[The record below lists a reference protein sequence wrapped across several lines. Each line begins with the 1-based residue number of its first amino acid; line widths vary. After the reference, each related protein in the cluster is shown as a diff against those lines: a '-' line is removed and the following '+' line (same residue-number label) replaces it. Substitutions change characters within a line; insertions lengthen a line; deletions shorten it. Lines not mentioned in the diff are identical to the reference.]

1 MVDDKISRQ
10 SGYNS
15 AKWRML
21 IATMFCYLFYY
32 TGRQTFGFAIPC
44 IEEELGL
51 SKTTLGYFG
60 TALLWSY
67 AIGQA
72 VNGNLGDKYGGRLM
86 MSLGAVLSCS
96 FNWIVSFGVGFWS
109 LFIPWTGNGFVQS
122 MGWAPGSKVLSNWW
136 GHQERGWTFGLF
148 TFAAGM
154 SSILAFL
161 TPLIVLKGLGLGWRW
176 IFRLPVLLLLFGGV
190 VYYLIVR
197 DRPEDLGYDS
207 PHDVL
212 AEGAKE
218 AENKEPV
225 AEAVDENSEY
235 DAAETS
241 LQRYKIVLSNWRFM
255 AASIAIGFQSSARY
269 GLLIWVPVHFLGK
282 DWKNSEAAWISI
294 ALPVGMALG
303 AVTGGWISDKI
314 FKSVRWK
321 LISSFMSL
329 AAIASMIMFFLP
341 RGHWA
346 GILILFLCGFFAYG
360 SQSAFW
366 ALCPDLLSHNR
377 AGTGVG
383 IMDFFAYLFAG
394 LVSPLIGRMIESH
407 SVLDS
412 ATEAMVENTALV
424 FPVVAVACIIS
435 AVIGLL
441 VRR

>member
-10 SGYNS
+10 SSYNR

-21 IATMFCYLFYY
+21 LATMFCYLFYY
-32 TGRQTFGFAIPC
+32 TGRQTFGFAIPF

-72 VNGNLGDKYGGRLM
+72 VNGNLGDKYGGRLL
-86 MSLGAVLSCS
+86 MSLGAVLSCG

-109 LFIPWTGNGFVQS
+109 LFIPWMGNGFVQS

-136 GHQERGWTFGLF
+136 GHHERGRAFGLF
-148 TFAAGM
+148 MLAAGT
-154 SSILAFL
+154 SSVLAFV
-161 TPLIVLKGLGLGWRW
+161 TPLVVLKGLGLDWRW
-176 IFRLPVLLLLFGGV
+176 IFRLPVLLLLTGGL

-197 DRPEDLGYDS
+197 NRPEDLGYD
-207 PHDVL
+207 PPADPGG
-212 AEGAKE
+212 E
-218 AENKEPV
+218 ENELPNQNI
-225 AEAVDENSEY
+225 EEQSS
-235 DAAETS
+235 ETS
-241 LQRYKIVLSNWRFM
+241 LQRYKTVLKNWRFM
-255 AASIAIGFQSSARY
+255 AACIGIGFQSSARY
-269 GLLIWVPVHFLGK
+269 GLLIWVPVHFLGT

-314 FKSVRWK
+314 FNSVRWK
-321 LISSFMSL
+321 LISLFMTL

-341 RGHWA
+341 RDHWA
-346 GILILFLCGFFAYG
+346 GIMVLFLCGFFAYG

-366 ALCPDLLSHNR
+366 ALCPDLLSNRR

-394 LVSPLIGRMIESH
+394 LVSPLIGRMIETH
-407 SVLDS
+407 TVLDS
-412 ATEAMVENTALV
+412 VTGVMVDNTALV

-435 AVIGLL
+435 AVIGLFIK
-441 VRR
+441 R

>member
-10 SGYNS
+10 SSYNS

-21 IATMFCYLFYY
+21 LATMFCYLFYY
-32 TGRQTFGFAIPC
+32 TGRQTFGFAIPF

-72 VNGNLGDKYGGRLM
+72 INGNLGDKYGGRLL
-86 MSLGAVLSCS
+86 MSLGAVLSCG

-109 LFIPWTGNGFVQS
+109 LFIPWMGNGFVQS

-136 GHQERGWTFGLF
+136 GHHERGRAFGLF
-148 TFAAGM
+148 MFAAGM
-154 SSILAFL
+154 SSILAFV
-161 TPLIVLKGLGLGWRW
+161 TPLIVLKKLGLDWRW
-176 IFRLPVLLLLFGGV
+176 IFRLPVLLLLTGGV

-197 DRPEDLGYDS
+197 NRPEDLGYD
-207 PHDVL
+207 PPADPGG
-212 AEGAKE
+212 E
-218 AENKEPV
+218 ENELPNQNI
-225 AEAVDENSEY
+225 EEQSS
-235 DAAETS
+235 ETS
-241 LQRYKIVLSNWRFM
+241 LQRYKTVLKNWRFM
-255 AASIAIGFQSSARY
+255 AACIGIGFQSSARY
-269 GLLIWVPVHFLGK
+269 GLLIWVPVHFLGT

-314 FKSVRWK
+314 FNSVRWK
-321 LISSFMSL
+321 LISSFMTL

-346 GILILFLCGFFAYG
+346 GIMVLFLCGFFAYG

-366 ALCPDLLSHNR
+366 ALCPDLLSNRR

-394 LVSPLIGRMIESH
+394 LVSPLIGRMIETH
-407 SVLDS
+407 TVLDS
-412 ATEAMVENTALV
+412 VTGVMVDNTALV
-424 FPVVAVACIIS
+424 FPVVAAACIIS
-435 AVIGLL
+435 AVIGLFIK
-441 VRR
+441 R

>member
-21 IATMFCYLFYY
+21 WATMFCYLFYY

-86 MSLGAVLSCS
+86 MSLGAVLSCG

-136 GHQERGWTFGLF
+136 GHHERGRAFGLF
-148 TFAAGM
+148 MFAAGM
-154 SSILAFL
+154 SSILAFV
-161 TPLIVLKGLGLGWRW
+161 TPLIVLKGLGLDWRW
-176 IFRLPVLLLLFGGV
+176 IFRLPVLLLLVGGV

-197 DRPEDLGYDS
+197 NRPEDLGYDPPADPGGEENELPNQNIEEQS
-207 PHDVL
+207 P
-212 AEGAKE
+212 
-218 AENKEPV
+218 
-225 AEAVDENSEY
+225 
-235 DAAETS
+235 ETS
-241 LQRYKIVLSNWRFM
+241 LQRYKTVLKNWRFM
-255 AASIAIGFQSSARY
+255 AACIAIGFQSSARY

-282 DWKNSEAAWISI
+282 DWKNSGAAWISI

-303 AVTGGWISDKI
+303 AVTGGWISDKV
-314 FKSVRWK
+314 FNSVRWK
-321 LISSFMSL
+321 LISSFMTL

-346 GILILFLCGFFAYG
+346 GIMVLFLCGFFAYG

-366 ALCPDLLSHNR
+366 ALCPDLLSNRR

-407 SVLDS
+407 TVLDS
-412 ATEAMVENTALV
+412 ATGVMVENTALV
-424 FPVVAVACIIS
+424 FPVVATACIIS
-435 AVIGLL
+435 AVIGLFIK
-441 VRR
+441 R